1 MEEFSSWWGD
11 WISIQL
17 SAKLQSRGS
26 CLSSNRNLQT
36 RRADMDQGLGAHSI
50 KALCFNL
57 PHKGAVWH
65 LLINNGFQ
73 YLNNNNISDTY
84 FYNTQICIF
93 TILKTKQ
100 QYLNTATKQAQNH
113 SIFKTNMY
121 YLEKLILYLAKLNP
135 TPLQRKKSSDVL
147 HPHQSTINKV
157 LSRSNFIRHR
167 NLEKFLMLIHLFKKF
182 LMGKNSYV
190 TLNSYYLFYSR
201 L

>member
-1 MEEFSSWWGD
+1 MEEFSSWWGG

-26 CLSSNRNLQT
+26 CLSSNRNLWS

-50 KALCFNL
+50 KALRFNL
-57 PHKGAVWH
+57 PHRGVVWH
-65 LLINNGFQ
+65 LLLSNGFQ

-84 FYNTQICIF
+84 FYNTQICIS

-113 SIFKTNMY
+113 SIFKTNTY

-147 HPHQSTINKV
+147 HPH
-157 LSRSNFIRHR
+157 
-167 NLEKFLMLIHLFKKF
+167 
-182 LMGKNSYV
+182 
-190 TLNSYYLFYSR
+190 
-201 L
+201 